1 MPRQVFPRLG
11 PRKTLSELVHH
22 QLRLDIIRGRFG
34 SGESISTGQIAKAMG
49 VTPCRSVRR

>member
-34 SGESISTGQIAKAMG
+34 PGESISTGQIAKAMG